1 MRKAS
6 VSTPR
11 ILVFQHIAA
20 EHPGIFR
27 DFLKLD
33 GIAWD
38 TVELDEGAVIPELDD
53 YAALWVMGGPM
64 DVWEEDQYPW
74 LKVEKAAIREAVLE
88 RNMPYLGFCLGH
100 QLLAAALGGEV
111 GPAATPE
118 IGILEIETTAAGR
131 SSPFLQGLAPVM
143 YCLQWHSSEVK
154 KAPPGAA
161 ILARSAHCP
170 IQALAVGSHALS
182 VQYHVEI
189 TRTTVAE
196 WGVIP
201 AYQTALQKALGADAL
216 APFEMEAKQHMGDF
230 NRASRRLY
238 RNWMNTAFAP

>member
-1 MRKAS
+1 
-6 VSTPR
+6 
-11 ILVFQHIAA
+11 
-20 EHPGIFR
+20 
-27 DFLKLD
+27 
-33 GIAWD
+33 
-38 TVELDEGAVIPELDD
+38 
-53 YAALWVMGGPM
+53 
-64 DVWEEDQYPW
+64 
-74 LKVEKAAIREAVLE
+74 
-88 RNMPYLGFCLGH
+88 
-100 QLLAAALGGEV
+100 
-111 GPAATPE
+111 
-118 IGILEIETTAAGR
+118 
-131 SSPFLQGLAPVM
+131 M

-201 AYQTALQKALGADAL
+201 AYQTALEKALGADAL

-230 NRASRRLY
+230 NRAARRLY